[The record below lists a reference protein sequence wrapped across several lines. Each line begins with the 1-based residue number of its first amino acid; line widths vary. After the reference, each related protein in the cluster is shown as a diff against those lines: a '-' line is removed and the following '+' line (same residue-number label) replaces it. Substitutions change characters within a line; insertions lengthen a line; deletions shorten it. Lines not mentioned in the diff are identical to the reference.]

1 MTSRLESPQTGQ
13 PTRKPRAVDIVCLA
27 AEHLTIRCTL
37 GMLCGEAL
45 VILLIDE
52 SWRIDVMTVV
62 DAGFGAG
69 TYELDR
75 TMKHRLDR

>member
-1 MTSRLESPQTGQ
+1 
-13 PTRKPRAVDIVCLA
+13 
-27 AEHLTIRCTL
+27 
-37 GMLCGEAL
+37 MLCGEAL

-52 SWRIDVMTVV
+52 TWRIDVMTVV

-75 TMKHRLDR
+75 TMKHRLNR

>member
-1 MTSRLESPQTGQ
+1 ME
-13 PTRKPRAVDIVCLA
+13 IVRLA
-27 AEHLTIRCTL
+27 AEYPTIRCTF
-37 GMLCGEAL
+37 GVLCGEAL

-52 SWRIDVMTVV
+52 SWLIDVMTVV
-62 DAGFGAG
+62 DTGFGAG